1 MISRLINSKKPL
13 QVLILFCLLA
23 IVLRFFSFFPSVID
37 HDESTYLEIA
47 RMMLSG
53 KLLYVDMVD
62 IKPPGIFVILAFFQL
77 VFGYSIFVL
86 RLLSSLWIALTA
98 FLLYKTTMILVKDAR
113 SSVAAGIIYIIII
126 STWSFF
132 GISLTPE
139 IFFNL
144 FTIAAL
150 FMLLKKKNVLYFF
163 CAGLLAG
170 IGFLVKYLVIFDFTA
185 FLLFLLIMDYR
196 EEKMLDYKRVML
208 TFSSAVTWFI
218 LPFAVL
224 NLIYYLNGHFDA
236 FYNIVYLAPGRYP
249 SAFDP
254 WKMLKFILEFHLLF
268 FPVFFLFYF
277 VLFDKKNTG
286 TDIRKN
292 KLLAVTWSSMAVI
305 AVLLAGKTFGHYTIQ
320 LMLPVSLTAGIFF
333 MKGKAM
339 PGWLYKIT
347 GTKPGGIILLMV
359 IIAIAVMKVEYL
371 VRKDV
376 PKEIVSYLQ
385 TRLEKDDVIYT
396 GNYHHIVYYLLRKDS
411 PTKYIH
417 RSLLLKDKH
426 IRALDINTDEEF
438 RKIMLLRPDYIII
451 ENEYPAGMM
460 KDFISENYKL
470 EKEFEDEVKLY
481 RSLQE

>member
-1 MISRLINSKKPL
+1 M
-13 QVLILFCLLA
+13 LILFCLLA
-23 IVLRFFSFFPSVID
+23 VVLRFFSFFPSVID

-62 IKPPGIFVILAFFQL
+62 IKPPGIIVILAFFQL
-77 VFGYSIFVL
+77 LFGYSIFVL
-86 RLLSSLWIALTA
+86 RLLSALWIALTA
-98 FLLYKTTMILVKDAR
+98 FLLYKTTLILVKDER
-113 SSVAAGIIYIIII
+113 SSIAAGIIYIIMI
-126 STWSFF
+126 SSWSFF

-150 FMLLKKKNVLYFF
+150 YLLLKKKSALFYF

-170 IGFLVKYLVIFDFTA
+170 LGFMVKYLVIFDFAA
-185 FLLFLLIMDYR
+185 FLLFLLMIGYR
-196 EEKMLDYKRVML
+196 EDKKLDYKRVIITYTL
-208 TFSSAVTWFI
+208 AGIGFI
-218 LPFAVL
+218 LPFAAL
-224 NLIYYLNGHFDA
+224 NLVYYTNGHFDA

-249 SAFDP
+249 SAFDA

-268 FPVFFLFYF
+268 LPVFFLFYY
-277 VLFDKKNTG
+277 VLMDKKTDGTG
-286 TDIRKN
+286 IRGT
-292 KLLAVTWSSMAVI
+292 KLLIVTWSTMALI

-320 LMLPVSLTAGIFF
+320 LMLPLSLAAGVFFIPGRVMPRWLEKITTARTGGTIFF
-333 MKGKAM
+333 
-339 PGWLYKIT
+339 
-347 GTKPGGIILLMV
+347 ILVMV
-359 IIAIAVMKVEYL
+359 LTLMKVEYF

-376 PKEIVSYLQ
+376 PKEIASYLKP
-385 TRLEKDDVIYT
+385 RLDKDDVIYT

-438 RKIMLLRPDYIII
+438 RKIMSLRPVYIII
-451 ENEYPAGMM
+451 EKEYPAGMM
-460 KDFISENYKL
+460 KDFIDKNYIL
-470 EKEFEDEVKLY
+470 EKEFGDEVNLY
-481 RSLQE
+481 RRLQE